1 MDWTPYL
8 TANADVQTSWDGLT
22 PEEQAL
28 FGNPQA
34 YAEWHWNTAGQT
46 EGRPGG
52 PQQYAGPGVR
62 DEINSGML
70 AGIADDQFTASDLNA
85 GSQYDDAQAGIANQ
99 FNDGNVDAA
108 RTRYDLE
115 QTGQTAYDDRMGF
128 IGQDYAAAQG
138 YTDNEIAAWEQVAA
152 IERAKNENM
161 VKADFGISGQYGKA
175 VRNLGQIGEEYG
187 ANRALYEGQRRRTD
201 YGQMATSRY
210 GAYGDLAA
218 TRANAAEGYGNYTSQ
233 NLAQYYDGNQAASR
247 AYWGQVNQNQGNYAG
262 GLASNY
268 QDWLNQRNRQSDM
281 GFNYDQLATNAGQVA
296 TTAINSSNQAAA
308 DAYANSQYQRA
319 DANSNMWNNIG
330 SSIGNAAGSF
340 KWGGSNPYGNN
351 TQKPPPPPPPPAGGG
366 YGYTNNAYNSYNP
379 PR

>member
-28 FGNPQA
+28 FGSAQA
-34 YAEWHWNTAGQT
+34 YAEWHWNTSGQT

-52 PQQYAGPGVR
+52 PQQYAGPDVR
-62 DEINSGML
+62 DEINSGPL
-70 AGIADDQFTASDLNA
+70 AEIARDQFTASNLNA

-175 VRNLGQIGEEYG
+175 VNNLGKLGEEYG

-218 TRANAAEGYGNYTSQ
+218 TRANAAEGYGNYTGS
-233 NLAQYYDGNQAASR
+233 NLAQYHTGNQAANG
-247 AYWGQVNQNQGNYAG
+247 AYWGQVNDNQARYSVGQI
-262 GLASNY
+262 SNY
-268 QDWLNQRNRQSDM
+268 QDWLNQQQRRSDT
-281 GFNYDQLATNAGQVA
+281 GYNAGQLAANAGNTA
-296 TTAINSSNQAAA
+296 TNNINTATGNAA
-308 DAYANSQYQRA
+308 DAYSSSLIAQGNNTAQ
-319 DANSNMWNNIG
+319 MWNNIG
-330 SSIGNAAGSF
+330 STVGNAFGSF
-340 KWGGSNPYGNN
+340 KWGGNNSN
-351 TQKPPPPPPPPAGGG
+351 QILPPQGGWK
-366 YGYTNNAYNSYNP
+366 
-379 PR
+379 